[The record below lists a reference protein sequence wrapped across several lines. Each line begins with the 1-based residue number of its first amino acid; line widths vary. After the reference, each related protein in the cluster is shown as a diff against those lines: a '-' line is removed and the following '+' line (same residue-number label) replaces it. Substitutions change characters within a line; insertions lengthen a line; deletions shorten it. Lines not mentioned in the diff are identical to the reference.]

1 MDKRVL
7 VIDDDVRLGILYSK
21 ALGEIGYTVDAVNND
36 RDALNRAGSGLYPVA
51 ILDIEMPGMS
61 GLELIHELK
70 RVAPEM
76 KVVLNSAYSYFKS
89 DFQSWLADAY
99 VVKSSD
105 LQPLKDI
112 ILKLVEP

>member
-1 MDKRVL
+1 MNKKVL
-7 VIDDDVRLGILYSK
+7 VIDDDVRLGILYSR
-21 ALGEIGYTVDAVNND
+21 ALAEIGYSVDAVNND
-36 RDALNRAGSGLYPVA
+36 KDALTRAAEGRYLVA

-105 LQPLKDI
+105 LQPLKNV
-112 ILKLVEP
+112 ILELVKP

>member
-7 VIDDDVRLGILYSK
+7 IIDDDVRLGILYSR
-21 ALGEIGYTVDAVNND
+21 ALAEIGYTVDAVSND
-36 RDALNRAGSGLYPVA
+36 KDALSRAAEGTYPVA

-61 GLELIHELK
+61 GLDLIHDLK
-70 RVAPEM
+70 RVAPNM
-76 KVVLNSAYSYFKS
+76 KIVLNSAYSYFKS

-105 LQPLKDI
+105 LQPLKDTI
-112 ILKLVEP
+112 VRLVEL

>member
-7 VIDDDVRLGILYSK
+7 VIDDDVRLGILYSRVL
-21 ALGEIGYTVDAVNND
+21 AEIGYTVDAVVSD
-36 RDALNRAGSGLYPVA
+36 KDALSRAATGKYPVA

-70 RVAPEM
+70 RVAPDM

-105 LQPLKDI
+105 LEPLKDTI
-112 ILKLVEP
+112 VRLVES

>member
-1 MDKRVL
+1 MDKRIL

-21 ALGEIGYTVDAVNND
+21 ALGELGYAVDTVSND
-36 RDALNRAGSGLYPVA
+36 RDALSRAASGLYPVA

-89 DFQSWLADAY
+89 DFQSWLAEAY

-105 LQPLKDI
+105 LQPLTDTI
-112 ILKLVEP
+112 SKLVKP